1 MELNTSIVSDSSAG
15 NHSQNAQE
23 AGNQDAEMMIDQRQT
38 GEAKESQ
45 DLKKDLGSKIPHDS

>member
-23 AGNQDAEMMIDQRQT
+23 AGNQDADAEMLIDQRPT
-38 GEAKESQ
+38 TDGKESQ
-45 DLKKDLGSKIPHDS
+45 DLKKE